1 MGRFCTITWLTFAR
15 LQVVSGRGEIE
26 MQWKWIEFYWYCHH
40 CFSCVL
46 LRGGFSLL
54 CSCPFIHVLLI
65 WYSWSIRFSNEI
77 YMYLA
82 CIFQNYPES
91 NFFFFHKS
99 WNTYPQL
106 SLNYKFPWYYYLNK
120 YLITKVN
127 WWETAFNW

>member
-46 LRGGFSLL
+46 LRGGVFL
-54 CSCPFIHVLLI
+54 FYVLVHLSM
-65 WYSWSIRFSNEI
+65 YSWSIRFSNEI

-91 NFFFFHKS
+91 NFFFYKS

-106 SLNYKFPWYYYLNK
+106 SLNYKFSWYYYRNK
-120 YLITKVN
+120 YYLITNVN
-127 WWETAFNW
+127 WWWETAFNW